1 MNKLQFV
8 LLIAALLSVTAC
20 SKQEPEQSANSPSL
34 TDTSTSSSQPSTAS
48 SANES
53 DAMSTTKSP
62 LDSPLVV
69 DEQTAA
75 DAGEGTPHYV
85 DHNKD
90 KVEFALKRSLAGA
103 QSLLEDIKD
112 PNQASKIKQKIA
124 ELQAELD
131 AL

>member
-8 LLIAALLSVTAC
+8 LLLATVLSVTAC
-20 SKQEPEQSANSPSL
+20 GKQEPEQSTNSPSL
-34 TDTSTSSSQPSTAS
+34 TDAATPPQPSTAS

-53 DAMSTTKSP
+53 DAMSATKSA
-62 LDSPLVV
+62 LDSPPVV

-103 QSLLEDIKD
+103 QSLLEDVKD
-112 PNQASKIKQKIA
+112 PDQASKIEQQIA
-124 ELQAELD
+124 ALQAELD

>member
-8 LLIAALLSVTAC
+8 LLLTAVLCVTAC
-20 SKQEPEQSANSPSL
+20 GKQEPEQPVNAPSL
-34 TDTSTSSSQPSTAS
+34 TDTATPSPQPSPAS
-48 SANES
+48 SANTS
-53 DAMSTTKSP
+53 DAMSATKSA
-62 LDSPLVV
+62 LDSPPVV
-69 DEQTAA
+69 DDQTAA
-75 DAGEGTPHYV
+75 DAGDGSPHYV

-103 QSLLEDIKD
+103 QSLLEDVKD
-112 PNQASKIKQKIA
+112 PDQASKIKQQIA